1 MLYGAIE
8 YIDCLILPDY
18 PLCLIN
24 SRKGNWWH
32 QGSSPWSGTD
42 QANWIASSS
51 QVIRLVLALVA
62 QQTEQ
67 VSPKDKVAGAIPV
80 KGTAKEVYP
89 TSLLPRLPL
98 LFSQM
103 V

>member
-8 YIDCLILPDY
+8 YIDCLMFARVAHRLEQ
-18 PLCLIN
+18 N
-24 SRKGNWWH
+24 SYKVCVE
-32 QGSSPWSGTD
+32 GSTPSMGTD